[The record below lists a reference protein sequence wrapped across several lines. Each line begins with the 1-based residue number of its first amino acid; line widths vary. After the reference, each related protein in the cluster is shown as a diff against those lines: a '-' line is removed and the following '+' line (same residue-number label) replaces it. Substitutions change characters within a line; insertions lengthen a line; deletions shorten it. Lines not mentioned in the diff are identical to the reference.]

1 MYILAVGDY
10 DTDAFSNKGE
20 INQAVIW
27 MVFFAATFMLQV
39 TFMNMLIA
47 IMGNTFEEVMEKKH
61 QSAIEERI
69 VILNDFR
76 LLLDKFRLDMG
87 GQYLFVIKPSKK
99 NQLEESLE
107 TQVATLQETTEVQA
121 KKILEHVDQH
131 NDVNSAKIEAIQAEM
146 HQMND
151 RCENMDKNI
160 KHVIEMLSNVMENPI
175 LQSDGLSVSN
185 NWYQSKYFIFLTM
198 RPEKEKGEM
207 NWNYQLKGEFI

>member
-76 LLLDKFRLDMG
+76 LLLDKFRLNMG

-107 TQVATLQETTEVQA
+107 TQVATLQETTEMQA

-131 NDVNSAKIEAIQAEM
+131 NDVNTAKIEAIQAEM
-146 HQMND
+146 HQMNE

-160 KHVIEMLSNVMENPI
+160 KHVIEMLSNVMENPM
-175 LQSDGLSVSN
+175 LQSDGLSVSIN
-185 NWYQSKYFIFLTM
+185 
-198 RPEKEKGEM
+198 
-207 NWNYQLKGEFI
+207 